1 LLAWLAGGV
10 TSFKATD
17 KKVVNKNPQQQQDSA
32 QDEGE
37 KLPWHKMK
45 NLGDMEGT
53 LDGWVLFISFSLS
66 FITAIVGVFQM
77 IDKPYTAQV
86 KFAAMPRS
94 STIGNRSSMLKTVR
108 RTFGCAID
116 RSSRFLSRHVR
127 TRTNAVAR
135 VAVWLFAGRVPLVLG
150 SVYLLGI
157 VQHDP
162 SFALHLLPFQVGRH
176 LRGLL
181 LILLYYVIHPRHWR
195 HHLHVACAG

>member
-1 LLAWLAGGV
+1 MYERHLSLQFEGHGCTAGGV

-32 QDEGE
+32 QDDGE

-86 KFAAMPRS
+86 GFVAISHRCWH
-94 STIGNRSSMLKTVR
+94 IG
-108 RTFGCAID
+108 
-116 RSSRFLSRHVR
+116 
-127 TRTNAVAR
+127 
-135 VAVWLFAGRVPLVLG
+135 P
-150 SVYLLGI
+150 
-157 VQHDP
+157 
-162 SFALHLLPFQVGRH
+162 
-176 LRGLL
+176 
-181 LILLYYVIHPRHWR
+181 
-195 HHLHVACAG
+195 